1 MNRTVT
7 PPRYLEA
14 QHEGQTLTFEIVIND
29 RSYFSSQFSENIE
42 PITRLLYKTRRDLK
56 NVLETIKRM
65 CTSSDLMEPFDP
77 ISKRHFSAGDL
88 SSLTC

>member
-14 QHEGQTLTFEIVIND
+14 QHVGQTLTFEIVIND

-56 NVLETIKRM
+56 NVHETIK
-65 CTSSDLMEPFDP
+65 CMEQTERA
-77 ISKRHFSAGDL
+77 IEQHL
-88 SSLTC
+88 LTKLK

>member
-7 PPRYLEA
+7 PPRCLEA
-14 QHEGQTLTFEIVIND
+14 QHEGQTPNFEIVIND

-56 NVLETIKRM
+56 NLHETIK
-65 CTSSDLMEPFDP
+65 CMEQTERA
-77 ISKRHFSAGDL
+77 IEQHL
-88 SSLTC
+88 LTKLK

>member
-7 PPRYLEA
+7 PPRYLKA

-42 PITRLLYKTRRDLK
+42 PITRLLYKTRRDLQ
-56 NVLETIKRM
+56 NLHETIK
-65 CTSSDLMEPFDP
+65 SMEKNERA
-77 ISKRHFSAGDL
+77 IEQHL
-88 SSLTC
+88 LTKLK

>member
-7 PPRYLEA
+7 PPRCLEA
-14 QHEGQTLTFEIVIND
+14 RHEGQTLTFEIVIND

-56 NVLETIKRM
+56 NLHETIKG
-65 CTSSDLMEPFDP
+65 MEQTERA
-77 ISKRHFSAGDL
+77 IEQHL
-88 SSLTC
+88 LTKLK

>member
-14 QHEGQTLTFEIVIND
+14 QHVGQTLTFEIVIND

-56 NVLETIKRM
+56 NVHEIIK
-65 CTSSDLMEPFDP
+65 CMEQTERA
-77 ISKRHFSAGDL
+77 IEQHL
-88 SSLTC
+88 LTKLK

>member
-7 PPRYLEA
+7 PPRYLEP

-56 NVLETIKRM
+56 NVHETIKRM
-65 CTSSDLMEPFDP
+65 EQTERAIEQHL
-77 ISKRHFSAGDL
+77 
-88 SSLTC
+88 LTKLK

>member
-7 PPRYLEA
+7 LPRYLEA
-14 QHEGQTLTFEIVIND
+14 QHEGQTPTFEIVIND

-56 NVLETIKRM
+56 NVHETIK
-65 CTSSDLMEPFDP
+65 CMEQTERA
-77 ISKRHFSAGDL
+77 IEQHL
-88 SSLTC
+88 LTKLK

>member
-1 MNRTVT
+1 MNRPVT

-14 QHEGQTLTFEIVIND
+14 QHEGQTPTFEIVIND

-56 NVLETIKRM
+56 NLHETIK
-65 CTSSDLMEPFDP
+65 CMEQTERA
-77 ISKRHFSAGDL
+77 IEQHL
-88 SSLTC
+88 LTKLK

>member
-7 PPRYLEA
+7 PPRCLEA
-14 QHEGQTLTFEIVIND
+14 QHEGQTPNFEIVIDD

-56 NVLETIKRM
+56 NLHETIK
-65 CTSSDLMEPFDP
+65 CMEQTERA
-77 ISKRHFSAGDL
+77 IEQHL
-88 SSLTC
+88 LTKLK